1 MSTEKS
7 IFRIEKRL
15 KCYLKLQADLE
26 KKSSPSRHEAIP
38 NEEKEIFLEGIQ
50 QGLRMALDMIEEDD
64 NA

>member
-15 KCYLKLQADLE
+15 ECYLKLQADLE
-26 KKSSPSRHEAIP
+26 KKSSPSKDEAIP
-38 NEEKEIFLEGIQ
+38 NEEREIFLEGIQ